1 MVNVVPATPLT
12 VTISSLFVSSP
23 MMAVKGYVVGQPV
36 TALIAIVVAELVN
49 EADSVA
55 ATAVE
60 E

>member
-1 MVNVVPATPLT
+1 M
-12 VTISSLFVSSP
+12 I
-23 MMAVKGYVVGQPV
+23 AVKGYDVGQPV
-36 TALIAIVVAELVN
+36 TALIAMVVAELVN

>member
-23 MMAVKGYVVGQPV
+23 MIAVKGYDVGQPV
-36 TALIAIVVAELVN
+36 TELIAMVVAEFES